1 MVHYGPS
8 IIIIIQV
15 HFQVQRLYAI
25 SVREFKSV
33 FRKIIQNYLE
43 TSCIF
48 WLFALL
54 VIASITN
61 LVITYWIIR
70 SIKNAGKNA
79 AEQAETTTEYQNC
92 GAANATQQEIQMPI
106 LRQYPSH
113 SQSSQYNPQR
123 IGHQHAESVIKI

>member
-70 SIKNAGKNA
+70 SIKNAEKNA

-92 GAANATQQEIQMPI
+92 GAAIATHQGIQMPI
-106 LRQYPSH
+106 L
-113 SQSSQYNPQR
+113 
-123 IGHQHAESVIKI
+123 G